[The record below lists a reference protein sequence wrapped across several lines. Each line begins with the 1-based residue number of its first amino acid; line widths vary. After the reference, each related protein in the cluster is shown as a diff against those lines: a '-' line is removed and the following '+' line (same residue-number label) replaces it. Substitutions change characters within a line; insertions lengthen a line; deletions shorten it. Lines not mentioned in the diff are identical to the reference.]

1 MKNNNILLS
10 LRNIAAAA
18 VRRHATLLVAVLCLG
33 VTFSSCRK
41 DPIPGNGDNGDKTEQ
56 ELVNEWT
63 YDVLKFYYLWN
74 EEVQNTVPT
83 TYDVDYQTFLNNYLS
98 GLTTNKLD
106 GKTSS
111 GGSRSLYSYISRYEV
126 SRASSTFEPTYGFDF
141 TAYAFNIRNKDNQ
154 TELRYFARIHY
165 VTPDSPAANAG
176 LKRGDWIGQIDGK
189 KLTAANFNDI
199 NKLFAQN
206 TVSVKIL
213 KCEFTA
219 NETGTGITFSEDDAD
234 QTITLTRAAV
244 EQNPIFCYRTFDA
257 DDGSKIGYLCF
268 NAFKRG
274 IDETDTDNHTEYEEQ
289 LREVFRGFRNEG
301 VSHLVLDLRYN
312 PGGYVVTCQ
321 LLSSM
326 IAPESVLGTR
336 FLECRPNSS
345 RRSSYYDLLK
355 LSDVSDC
362 NLNLNKLYV
371 IATEN
376 SASASELVINN
387 LRGVGVDVVHVGTTT
402 VGKVVGMEIVDHKV
416 NSNDEAVFGS
426 YHYMMHPVSF
436 RSYNARGESDYENGL
451 VPDILYDEYMN
462 EQNLDW
468 LNWGELGEPDEP
480 MLALAL
486 NIINGRSTAATANAN
501 ANASKIHAPIGTGFV
516 DCRSSIT
523 LPERFGGSIVR
534 PNDNLTE

>member
-10 LRNIAAAA
+10 LRNLAATA

-41 DPIPGNGDNGDKTEQ
+41 DPIPGNGDNGDKSEQ

-98 GLTTNKLD
+98 GLTTNTLD
-106 GKTSS
+106 GKASS

-289 LREVFRGFRNEG
+289 LCEVFRGFRNEG

-362 NLNLNKLYV
+362 NLNLN
-371 IATEN
+371 
-376 SASASELVINN
+376 N
-387 LRGVGVDVVHVGTTT
+387 L
-402 VGKVVGMEIVDHKV
+402 
-416 NSNDEAVFGS
+416 
-426 YHYMMHPVSF
+426 
-436 RSYNARGESDYENGL
+436 
-451 VPDILYDEYMN
+451 
-462 EQNLDW
+462 
-468 LNWGELGEPDEP
+468 
-480 MLALAL
+480 
-486 NIINGRSTAATANAN
+486 
-501 ANASKIHAPIGTGFV
+501 
-516 DCRSSIT
+516 
-523 LPERFGGSIVR
+523 
-534 PNDNLTE
+534 